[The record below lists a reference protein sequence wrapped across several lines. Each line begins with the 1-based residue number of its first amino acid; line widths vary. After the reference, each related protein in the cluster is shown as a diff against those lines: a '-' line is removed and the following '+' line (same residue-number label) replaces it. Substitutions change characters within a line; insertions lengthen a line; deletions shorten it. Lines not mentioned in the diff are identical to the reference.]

1 MNLRLLN
8 SHKTCDSDRD
18 LEQNI
23 NHDTLSSNSSSSC
36 FPPPTSGDDPYKI
49 SQLIARIM
57 IIIRG
62 KKHLKAKFYEN
73 LGIGCS
79 EENQKTVRKKTMEP
93 HPYLKEKSTNTV
105 RVNF

>member
-1 MNLRLLN
+1 MIPTEIWSKILTMIR
-8 SHKTCDSDRD
+8 
-18 LEQNI
+18 
-23 NHDTLSSNSSSSC
+23 SSNSSSSC

-57 IIIRG
+57 IIIRE

-73 LGIGCS
+73 LRIGCS
-79 EENQKTVRKKTMEP
+79 EEDQKTVRKKTMET

>member
-1 MNLRLLN
+1 
-8 SHKTCDSDRD
+8 
-18 LEQNI
+18 
-23 NHDTLSSNSSSSC
+23 
-36 FPPPTSGDDPYKI
+36 
-49 SQLIARIM
+49 M

-73 LGIGCS
+73 LRIGCS
-79 EENQKTVRKKTMEP
+79 GEDQKTVRKKTMET